1 MRAIARLALALPLVL
16 VGLADCN
23 CDEVVAGTAPQVGI
37 LDDLGNL
44 HTEADPWLA
53 VPFGDVDTGQTS
65 TKVLQVKNVGF
76 GRLHIASVCVVN
88 APDLAAAVDPATPC
102 LQQAASPFVFPS
114 IVGQQLRA
122 DAVVDLPVSYKPT
135 AGGPTS
141 AFLRVGSDA
150 VAEPLAAVQLIGR
163 GTDGT
168 LCADPVVVDFGDV
181 TVGTSKT
188 LPVVV
193 GNCGVKPVII
203 DALLLAANPEGV
215 FAFDVAGAAP
225 PLPIGPL
232 AEGES
237 VTLNVTF
244 TPARAV
250 AYRDANAGDLRVTTA
265 APFAATYDL
274 ILLGNGIEPPS
285 CRVNVVPSTVSF
297 GAVASGAA
305 ADRQVIVQSVG
316 QCACTVT
323 AITDPSPADVGF
335 ALPNPAAL
343 PVVLRGTSG
352 CDTDPSAASSAP
364 QSLTIPVRYTSPQ
377 RQNPVA
383 DRATM
388 TVTTDAPV
396 DPTRTIAL
404 EANGGG
410 TPFCQLRVTPEGTG
424 SLLPS
429 PPNKRWG
436 IVQFGRTSVYLEKKL
451 PIRLENVGNAPCTV
465 SQVAYDKQEN
475 TLFNEFRLET
485 EAGGNAITNASATV
499 QPGAALTFFAVFAPT
514 HTIQSD
520 NPLDI
525 FSFGSYSGSLGGLGC
540 GGLFG
545 TDPNTRCNGVKF
557 VTSDTTTDVS
567 ASEQPAGTFSV
578 GFSGTPVEPSVDV
591 IPPELDFGLVTLD
604 CGSPERRTTLYNTGA
619 TALVVGQPY
628 VDPATTPPTFGVV
641 STSNPGD
648 SPTNTTSGWPYT
660 VQPGNSLSVSVRYF
674 ARAEG
679 LQTGL
684 LVVPT
689 VLEDDSEG
697 PPVTVPLQG
706 EGTLI
711 STQTDVFDQAGQA
724 TVDVLFVV
732 DDSGSM
738 SDDQAQLAGNF
749 PQFFTA
755 SNVDDADY
763 HIAVTTTLTVG
774 SGCIPTPGSPS
785 CPDDDMSGYYT
796 SCSNDRFLTRSSS
809 DPQGQFACNVRVSD
823 NRNPD
828 RSASDSGEGG
838 LRAAYNFLSAPKIDD
853 PAING
858 GFLRDNAKL
867 HVIIVT
873 DEPDQSRGPTDLYV
887 DFFRNLKGFR
897 NESLVAVSAIAK
909 RDGQTC
915 NRDDADVGDERY
927 EAVVDA
933 LNGRFQSLCDQDWSG
948 SMRALGLDSI
958 GLQVEFF
965 LSRAATESS
974 LSVCV
979 RSGSSTAACQPVAAT
994 TDGAPNGWFYDP
1006 AANSVVFNP
1015 GSVPPRGS
1023 RVEVR
1028 YDAFCFQP

>member
-1 MRAIARLALALPLVL
+1 MRAAVRLALVLPLVVTSL
-16 VGLADCN
+16 VDCN
-23 CDEVVAGTAPQVGI
+23 CDEVVGGTAPQVGI
-37 LDDLGNL
+37 LDDQGNL
-44 HTEADPWLA
+44 HTEADPWL
-53 VPFGDVDTGQTS
+53 VVGFGDTDAGQS
-65 TKVLQVKNVGF
+65 NTKVLQVKNIGF
-76 GRLHIASVCVVN
+76 GRLSIASVCIVN
-88 APDLAAAVDPATPC
+88 APDLASAVAPTTPC
-102 LQQAASPFVFPS
+102 VQQGASPFLFPS
-114 IVGQQLRA
+114 IVGTEIKA
-122 DAVVDLPVSYKPT
+122 EAVVDLPVTFQPV

-141 AFLRVGSDA
+141 VFLRIGSNAVG
-150 VAEPLAAVQLIGR
+150 EPLAAVQLTGR

-168 LCADPVVVDFGDV
+168 LCADPAVVDFGDV
-181 TVGTSKT
+181 AIGASKT

-193 GNCGVKPVII
+193 SNCGVKPVTIE
-203 DALLLAANPEGV
+203 ALALAANPDGV

-225 PLPIGPL
+225 TLPLSPL

-237 VTLNVTF
+237 ITFNVTF
-244 TPARAV
+244 TPARAI
-250 AYRDANAGDLRVTTA
+250 AYRDANAGDLRATTA
-265 APFAATYDL
+265 APFTATYDL
-274 ILLGNGIEPPS
+274 ILLGNGIEPPA
-285 CRVNVVPSTVSF
+285 CRINVVPSTVNF
-297 GAVASGAA
+297 GAVASQAS

-316 QCACTVT
+316 QCACT
-323 AITDPSPADVGF
+323 ITGISDPSPADAGF
-335 ALPNPAAL
+335 SLPTPVALPFVLKGSTGCEGDPAQ
-343 PVVLRGTSG
+343 
-352 CDTDPSAASSAP
+352 ASSAP
-364 QSLTIPVRYTSPQ
+364 SSVTIPVRYTSPQ
-377 RQNPVA
+377 RQTPQA

-396 DPTRTIAL
+396 DGTREVAL

-429 PPNKRWG
+429 PPNERFG
-436 IVQFGRTSVYLEKKL
+436 IVQFGRTSIFIEKKL
-451 PIRLENVGNAPCTV
+451 PITLENVGNAACTV
-465 SQVAYDKQEN
+465 SQVAYDREAN

-485 EAGGNAITNASATV
+485 EDGGNAITNASTTV
-499 QPGAALTFFAVFAPT
+499 QPGQTKTYFAVFAPT
-514 HTIQSD
+514 RTIQSD
-520 NPLDI
+520 NPLDL

-567 ASEQPAGTFSV
+567 ASEQPAGTFSI
-578 GFSGTPVEPSVDV
+578 GFAGTPVEPSVDI

-604 CGSPERRTTLYNTGA
+604 CGSPERRTTIYNTGG
-619 TALVVGQPY
+619 TNLVVGQPY
-628 VDPATTPPTFGVV
+628 VDPATTPETFVV
-641 STSNPGD
+641 LSTSNPGD

-660 VQPGNSLSVSVRYF
+660 VAPGNSLSVSVRYF

-679 LQTGL
+679 LQTAL

-689 VLEDDSEG
+689 VENNQEG
-697 PPVTVPLQG
+697 PPVTVPLRG

-711 STQTDVFDQAGQA
+711 SSQTDVFDQASEA
-724 TVDVLFVV
+724 LVDVLFVV

-738 SDDQAQLAGNF
+738 ADDQAQLAGNF
-749 PQFFTA
+749 PQFFTT
-755 SNVDDADY
+755 SNVDDANY

-774 SGCIPTPGSPS
+774 SGCIPTPGSPT
-785 CPDDDMSGYYT
+785 CADDDMSGYYT
-796 SCSNDRFLTRSSS
+796 SCSNDRFLTPASS

-909 RDGQTC
+909 RDNETC
-915 NRDDADVGDERY
+915 NNDDGDVGDERY
-927 EAVVDA
+927 ETVVDA
-933 LNGRFQSLCDQDWSG
+933 LNGRLQSICDQDWSDN
-948 SMRALGLDSI
+948 MRQLGLDSI

-979 RSGSSTAACQPVAAT
+979 RNGSSTAPCQPAT
-994 TDGAPNGWFYDP
+994 ETSDGATNGWFYDP
-1006 AANSVVFNP
+1006 AANSIVFNA
-1015 GSVPPRGS
+1015 GSVPARGS